1 MNTRVKILT
10 GADAAALLDKWRAAG
25 FDVQI
30 AAGWFDPL
38 LAASAEALAAW
49 KRPGARLLVVLGDP
63 PEAILAPRA
72 RAEMVASLRAV
83 DAVVPASEAA
93 AAGLPAPD
101 HSFDSDHQSLR
112 EQFAGHVLQRMS

>member
-1 MNTRVKILT
+1 VNTRVKILT
-10 GADAAALLDKWRAAG
+10 GAEAAALLARWRDAG
-25 FDVQI
+25 LDIQI

-72 RAEMVASLRAV
+72 RAEMVAALRAV
-83 DAVVPASEAA
+83 DAVVPESEAR
-93 AAGLPAPD
+93 AAGLPA
-101 HSFDSDHQSLR
+101 SDHTFDGDHQALR
-112 EQFAGHVLQRMS
+112 GQFINHVLQRMS